1 MSKHL
6 VFLVLREVSR
16 THVNPLNQNKANEDI
31 EKDQKLNHSLNM
43 LESEEDIK
51 YENELVSEN
60 DDKQVIIE
68 DVENEQDEDVR

>member
-1 MSKHL
+1 
-6 VFLVLREVSR
+6 
-16 THVNPLNQNKANEDI
+16 
-31 EKDQKLNHSLNM
+31 M

-68 DVENEQDEDVR
+68 DVENE